1 MTTSPAD
8 PPKGAGTGGQGL
20 KLLAV
25 TACPTGIAH
34 TYMAAEKLTQA
45 AESLGHAMKVETQGS
60 IGAENVLSDNDVRHA
75 DGIIIAAD
83 KDVDPARF
91 VGKRLL
97 VVGVAEGIRHP
108 EELIG
113 RVLSAPVYGAESYGA
128 GADGAGGDGTEGG
141 GAGADGRGGAR
152 GGGGAGLGAG
162 GRGGAGTGG
171 GAGGRGTAGMR
182 PGGGGG
188 AEARSGRGG
197 GAGTGGA
204 RGKERGLAYKALM
217 NGVSYMIPFVVV
229 GGLLLALS
237 LAVGG
242 EATPK
247 GLVIPE
253 GTFWAHV
260 NDIGT
265 IGFQLMVPVLSG
277 YIAYAIG
284 DRPALV
290 PGMIGGWI
298 ANTGELYGSKA
309 GAGFIGAIVTG
320 FLAGYL
326 VMWIKKVRVP
336 RFVRPI
342 MPIIVIPIVSTAVLG
357 LFFIYVLGR
366 PISWVFTHLTG
377 WLSGMT
383 GTSAIALGAVLGLM
397 IAFDMGGPVN
407 KTAFLFGT
415 GLIATGNQT
424 VMGMCA
430 AAIPVMPLG
439 QGLATLIRR
448 RLYSGQERETG
459 MASLFMGLFGIS
471 EGAIPFAA
479 ARPAQ
484 VIPANMLGGAV
495 AGAVAGMAG
504 VTDAVPHGG
513 PIVAILGAVGG
524 VPMFFVAVAAGSV
537 VTALTTVALVD
548 VAERRKGRAVTGEVG
563 VAGVAGVARVAGVA
577 GATGL
582 AGGNGDIGG
591 SESAGAA
598 SGTGSG
604 TGAEPGTEAGPEPVL
619 AGVGATG
626 AALADGTV
634 AAGATGGMAVGA
646 AGVAAAER
654 AVDESA
660 VDESAVD
667 GNGAAGKGAAER
679 AAADGAGESTG
690 DASAGAGNAG
700 TASAGTA
707 SAGTASAGTAS
718 AGTGNA
724 GTGNAGTASAEAGN
738 GAAERAGAGGAAV
751 GEARGGEAPD
761 GGASAEVMT
770 GGSASAAVTEAG
782 AASRTEAGAGEGPG
796 RTGKGG
802 GSAGGTAERGTSEGG
817 WPGADASAGSAP
829 AGGTSAGSTP
839 DGSTSAGSTPDGSTS
854 AGSPLGADEGPDGE
868 GPDGEGPEGEGP
880 EGEGPEGERTD
891 GEGPEGVVLS
901 GYVTRETVKVRLAA
915 DGKEAAIREMAEL
928 AARTGKVRDVDEL
941 VRVALA
947 REAQGTTGLG
957 EEIAIPHAKTDAV
970 TAPVVGFARSA
981 EGIDWNS
988 LDGTRAKLVFMI
1000 SVPEAAAGDEH
1011 LRILALLSRKLM
1023 DADFRARL
1031 QSAPDVTAIL
1041 RVLSEVG

>member
-1 MTTSPAD
+1 
-8 PPKGAGTGGQGL
+8 
-20 KLLAV
+20 
-25 TACPTGIAH
+25 
-34 TYMAAEKLTQA
+34 
-45 AESLGHAMKVETQGS
+45 
-60 IGAENVLSDNDVRHA
+60 
-75 DGIIIAAD
+75 
-83 KDVDPARF
+83 
-91 VGKRLL
+91 
-97 VVGVAEGIRHP
+97 
-108 EELIG
+108 
-113 RVLSAPVYGAESYGA
+113 
-128 GADGAGGDGTEGG
+128 
-141 GAGADGRGGAR
+141 
-152 GGGGAGLGAG
+152 
-162 GRGGAGTGG
+162 
-171 GAGGRGTAGMR
+171 
-182 PGGGGG
+182 
-188 AEARSGRGG
+188 
-197 GAGTGGA
+197 
-204 RGKERGLAYKALM
+204 M

-265 IGFQLMVPVLSG
+265 IGFQLMVPILSG

-298 ANTGELYGSKA
+298 ANTGELYDSKA

-357 LFFIYVLGR
+357 LFFIYLLGR
-366 PISWVFTHLTG
+366 PISWVFTHLTD

-448 RLYSGQERETG
+448 RLYSDQERETG

-484 VIPANMLGGAV
+484 VIPANMVGGAV

-548 VAERRKGRAVTGEVG
+548 VAERQKGRTAAGEVG
-563 VAGVAGVARVAGVA
+563 KIGKIGAAGEVGKV
-577 GATGL
+577 
-582 AGGNGDIGG
+582 GNIG
-591 SESAGAA
+591 SA
-598 SGTGSG
+598 SGTGAG
-604 TGAEPGTEAGPEPVL
+604 AGPEPVL
-619 AGVGATG
+619 AGVGA
-626 AALADGTV
+626 
-634 AAGATGGMAVGA
+634 AGATGGMAAGA
-646 AGVAAAER
+646 AGVAAAES
-654 AVDESA
+654 AMAESA
-660 VDESAVD
+660 APGNTVA
-667 GNGAAGKGAAER
+667 GNGTAE
-679 AAADGAGESTG
+679 G
-690 DASAGAGNAG
+690 AGAGSAVAG
-700 TASAGTA
+700 
-707 SAGTASAGTAS
+707 
-718 AGTGNA
+718 
-724 GTGNAGTASAEAGN
+724 EV
-738 GAAERAGAGGAAV
+738 R
-751 GEARGGEAPD
+751 GEEEPD
-761 GGASAEVMT
+761 GGAS
-770 GGSASAAVTEAG
+770 
-782 AASRTEAGAGEGPG
+782 GAGTPD
-796 RTGKGG
+796 
-802 GSAGGTAERGTSEGG
+802 AGVPEA
-817 WPGADASAGSAP
+817 
-829 AGGTSAGSTP
+829 STP
-839 DGSTSAGSTPDGSTS
+839 DAGTPDKGTS
-854 AGSPLGADEGPDGE
+854 GGDISGGDISSGAPRG
-868 GPDGEGPEGEGP
+868 EGEGP
-880 EGEGPEGERTD
+880 EGEGSHGE
-891 GEGPEGVVLS
+891 VLS
-901 GYVTRETVKVRLAA
+901 GYLTRETVQVRLAA
-915 DGKEAAIREMAEL
+915 DGKEAAIREMAKL
-928 AARTGKVRDVDEL
+928 AARTGKVTDVDEL

-981 EGIDWNS
+981 EGIDWDS

-1031 QSAPDVTAIL
+1031 RSAPDETAIL
-1041 RVLSEVG
+1041 RVLGEVG

>member
-1 MTTSPAD
+1 M
-8 PPKGAGTGGQGL
+8 

-113 RVLSAPVYGAESYGA
+113 RLLSAPVYGAESYGT
-128 GADGAGGDGTEGG
+128 GADGAGG
-141 GAGADGRGGAR
+141 A
-152 GGGGAGLGAG
+152 GAG
-162 GRGGAGTGG
+162 GDGAQGDGAEGDAAGAGFGG
-171 GAGGRGTAGMR
+171 GPGGRGTAGGR
-182 PGGGGG
+182 PGGSGG
-188 AEARSGRGG
+188 AGARPGRGG
-197 GAGTGGA
+197 GAGAGGA
-204 RGKERGLAYKALM
+204 RGKERSLAYKALM

-265 IGFQLMVPVLSG
+265 IGFQLMVPILSG

-357 LFFIYVLGR
+357 LFFIYVLGK

-448 RLYSGQERETG
+448 RLYSDQERETG

-548 VAERRKGRAVTGEVG
+548 VAERQKGRVTAGEVG
-563 VAGVAGVARVAGVA
+563 VAGVAGATGVA
-577 GATGL
+577 GGVGGAENAR
-582 AGGNGDIGG
+582 AG
-591 SESAGAA
+591 

-619 AGVGATG
+619 AGVGAAG
-626 AALADGTV
+626 ALADGTV
-634 AAGATGGMAVGA
+634 ATGATGGLAVGA
-646 AGVAAAER
+646 AGVAAAESAGVDSVGVDSAVAEATVDER
-654 AVDESA
+654 AVDER
-660 VDESAVD
+660 AVD
-667 GNGAAGKGAAER
+667 GNRAAGNGAAESAEGGDS
-679 AAADGAGESTG
+679 AAADGASE
-690 DASAGAGNAG
+690 SAGAGN
-700 TASAGTA
+700 S
-707 SAGTASAGTAS
+707 
-718 AGTGNA
+718 
-724 GTGNAGTASAEAGN
+724 
-738 GAAERAGAGGAAV
+738 AAERAGAGGSVA
-751 GEARGGEAPD
+751 GEARGGEASG
-761 GGASAEVMT
+761 GGASAEAMT
-770 GGSASAAVTEAG
+770 GGSASAAVAESG

-796 RTGKGG
+796 RTGKRG
-802 GSAGGTAERGTSEGG
+802 GSAGGAAERSTSEGG
-817 WPGADASAGSAP
+817 RPGTDASAGSAP
-829 AGGTSAGSTP
+829 GGSVSDGNTSGRSAS
-839 DGSTSAGSTPDGSTS
+839 DGNTSG
-854 AGSPLGADEGPDGE
+854 GSPLGAGEDPDGE
-868 GPDGEGPEGEGP
+868 GLEGEQP
-880 EGEGPEGERTD
+880 DREDPEGER
-891 GEGPEGVVLS
+891 PEGVVLS

-947 REAQGTTGLG
+947 RESQGTTGLG

-981 EGIDWNS
+981 EGIDWDS

-1023 DADFRARL
+1023 DAGFRARL